1 MVININRGVIVQII
15 SSLLFSNVFIKF
27 IFFLIVQVMI
37 SIDDRIIMLIVIIV
51 SFNDDNSFILFDS
64 ESGKFHQIF
73 FIYLKVIGD
82 ESIVWD
88 FIGDDFINS
97 FIEFMLL
104 ILMIFRFEM
113 ILSIKIIMIRAI
125 LPMDI
130 MDPNEDIEFHDDI
143 ESG

>member
-1 MVININRGVIVQII
+1 
-15 SSLLFSNVFIKF
+15 
-27 IFFLIVQVMI
+27 
-37 SIDDRIIMLIVIIV
+37 
-51 SFNDDNSFILFDS
+51 
-64 ESGKFHQIF
+64 
-73 FIYLKVIGD
+73 
-82 ESIVWD
+82 
-88 FIGDDFINS
+88 
-97 FIEFMLL
+97 MLL